1 MELISL
7 ILESQQ
13 FGHDED
19 REDPPLDDVRPPALC
34 ERPVR
39 AGAVRGLALCGELQ
53 HLQVPH
59 LPPGPGRGPGGE
71 HDQLDW
77 SVQQELQL

>member
-7 ILESQQ
+7 TLESIQ
-13 FGHDED
+13 FGHDSALVVVQ
-19 REDPPLDDVRPPALC
+19 PPPPGS
-34 ERPVR
+34 RPVP
-39 AGAVRGLALCGELQ
+39 AGRVRGLALRGELQ